1 MNRVSIT
8 ILSILLLCSSNAT
21 AQYATERADQLL
33 ERVNNGG
40 ILEVVEADDLTELDA
55 QILSLIMNFDL
66 DGVEEA
72 KEVLEQ
78 RIQFE
83 FGETGFELA
92 GKQQLRNN
100 AIYQTEAAMNM
111 IQAARA
117 YKGEKARPIIFPGG
131 TVQYPLE
138 PKVMPLVMPYT
149 PIKTPHFNL
158 ARIMEGLNYALWVV
172 NGTSLVIQEAVAF
185 YQQYGNPHVYRAQH
199 LGLLP
204 DVVAVLQLGNCFFMQ
219 HYSLGVFID
228 DQLVARVPPDGHN
241 MTPAMASVWHP
252 WDREPCIDTWEF
264 GTAE

>member
-1 MNRVSIT
+1 MNRVTIT

-21 AQYATERADQLL
+21 AQYAAERADQLL
-33 ERVNNGG
+33 ERVNNDG
-40 ILEVVEADDLTELDA
+40 ILEAVEADDLSELDA
-55 QILSLIMNFDL
+55 QILSLMMGFDL

-72 KEVLEQ
+72 KELLEQ

-92 GKQQLRNN
+92 GKQQLRDN
-100 AIYQTEAAMNM
+100 AVYQTGAAMGM

-117 YKGEKARPIIFPGG
+117 YRGEKARPITFPGG
-131 TVQYPLE
+131 VVQYPVGT
-138 PKVMPLVMPYT
+138 KVMPLVTPYT
-149 PIKTPHFNL
+149 PIKTPYFNL

-172 NGTSLVIQEAVAF
+172 NGTPLVLQEVVSF

-204 DVVAVLQLGNCFFMQ
+204 DVVAVLQLGNCFMMQ
-219 HYSLGVFID
+219 HYSLGVFVD
-228 DQLVARVPPDGHN
+228 DQLVARVPPEGYN
-241 MTPAMASVWHP
+241 MTAAMASVWHP

-264 GTAE
+264 GSAD